1 MEEVKL
7 DQMNKNKKQAAA
19 RRKETEKREVENSTR
34 RNLAGVRVKQQNL
47 VYVIGLEPTKKDEAM
62 LLETLRGKE
71 YFGQYGDIE
80 KIVVSKAKPGATN
93 QGIGVYVT
101 FKRKEDAA
109 TCIEAV
115 DGSSNGERILR
126 YVVIR
131 CISLESALI
140 LQGTIWYDKILLCI
154 LTRRDMHE

>member
-1 MEEVKL
+1 
-7 DQMNKNKKQAAA
+7 MNKNKKQAAA
-19 RRKETEKREVENSTR
+19 KRKETEKKEVENSTR

-47 VYVIGLEPTKKDEAM
+47 VYVIGLEPTKKDESM
-62 LLETLRGKE
+62 LLETLRGKD

-80 KIVVSKAKPGATN
+80 KIVVSKAKAGATN

-126 YVVIR
+126 
-131 CISLESALI
+131 
-140 LQGTIWYDKILLCI
+140 
-154 LTRRDMHE
+154 